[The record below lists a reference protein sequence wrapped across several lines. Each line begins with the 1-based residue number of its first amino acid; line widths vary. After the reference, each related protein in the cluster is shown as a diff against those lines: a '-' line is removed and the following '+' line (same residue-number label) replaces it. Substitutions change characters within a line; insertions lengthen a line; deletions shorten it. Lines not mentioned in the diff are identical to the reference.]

1 MVQAD
6 SECCGSS
13 LLVNADSLVLGLHLK
28 AVLSRILK
36 IVRDV
41 GKKTE
46 KGPGL
51 LRDCFSCLGGSHIRC
66 PAM

>member
-13 LLVNADSLVLGLHLK
+13 LLFNADSVVLGLHLK

-41 GKKTE
+41 RKRIE

-51 LRDCFSCLGGSHIRC
+51 LRDYFSCLGGNHIRC